1 MARCPGAAW
10 GPLESGVNHGEVECR
25 VIAEAKKMRFMNRF
39 PGVLAL
45 VLAAAGTNSA
55 IAQDP
60 VLTFSFNNL
69 SGNFD
74 VDSLLFTAFDTTS
87 SVGDVIRPSEIDG
100 AARFEGEGT
109 PPFFF
114 VSMDIVPESLSAV
127 SAQGSGFMTL
137 TDADGDTFVGDISG
151 MWTNNGA
158 AIFIGMLSGFTA
170 INGGTPADP
179 TFDGTDGSFFEQAD
193 LVGTV
198 FEGNVLSL
206 AFGDWFTDTSSG
218 SKTPVSFSNSTTLA
232 IGAVVP
238 EPVTFSLLALG
249 SLAIVARRRR
259 NMH

>member
-1 MARCPGAAW
+1 M
-10 GPLESGVNHGEVECR
+10 ECR

-60 VLTFSFNNL
+60 VLTFSFNSL

-74 VDSLLFTAFDTTS
+74 AGSLLFRAFDTMST
-87 SVGDVIRPSEIDG
+87 VGDVIRFNDPPPNATALFDG
-100 AARFEGEGT
+100 TDGSG
-109 PPFFF
+109 FFSL
-114 VSMDIVPESLSAV
+114 SMDIDPVTLTGV
-127 SAQGSGFMTL
+127 SAQGSGSMIL
-137 TDADGDTFVGDISG
+137 TDADGDTFAGDISG

-170 INGGTPADP
+170 VNNSPDT
-179 TFDGTDGSFFEQAD
+179 TFDGTGSGMNASSFEQAD

-206 AFGDWFTDTSSG
+206 AFGDWFTDTSGTSNA
-218 SKTPVSFSNSTTLA
+218 PVSFDNSTTLA

-238 EPVTFSLLALG
+238 EPVTLSLLALG